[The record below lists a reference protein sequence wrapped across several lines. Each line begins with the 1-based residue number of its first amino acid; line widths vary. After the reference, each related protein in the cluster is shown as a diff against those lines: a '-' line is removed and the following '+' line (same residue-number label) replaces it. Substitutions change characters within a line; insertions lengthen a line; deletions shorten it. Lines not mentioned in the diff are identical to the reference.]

1 MTGWNAPPL
10 AVNYT
15 SGDVGTPRRDGA
27 AGWGGGSRVEDR
39 AGESGRCQPAA
50 ADDTELAVD
59 PNWSAANWVTTSPL
73 EHGDNVGGG
82 LLDQNLGGSSGVDVL
97 QDFGLPRL
105 LLGGLVVL
113 LLLLG
118 HDPTDSLLLRF
129 RRSSLRRHFLLASRK
144 DGRSGDRRLG
154 GGLGDLAE
162 QATAVEA
169 LAATAVTVVASI
181 FMVVF
186 GREWYV
192 CRARGK
198 K

>member
-1 MTGWNAPPL
+1 
-10 AVNYT
+10 
-15 SGDVGTPRRDGA
+15 
-27 AGWGGGSRVEDR
+27 
-39 AGESGRCQPAA
+39 
-50 ADDTELAVD
+50 
-59 PNWSAANWVTTSPL
+59 
-73 EHGDNVGGG
+73 VGGG

-97 QDFGLPRL
+97 QDFELPRL

-129 RRSSLRRHFLLASRK
+129 RRSSLRPASRK
-144 DGRSGDRRLG
+144 DGGSGDRRLG
-154 GGLGDLAE
+154 GALGDLAE

-169 LAATAVTVVASI
+169 LAAIAVTVVASI